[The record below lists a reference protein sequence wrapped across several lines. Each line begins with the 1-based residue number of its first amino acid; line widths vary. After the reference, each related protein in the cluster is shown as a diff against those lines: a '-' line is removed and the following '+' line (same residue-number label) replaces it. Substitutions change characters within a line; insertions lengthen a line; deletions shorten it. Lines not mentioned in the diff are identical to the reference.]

1 MTVNQEVKGT
11 LAKLLATEDLIVE
24 HKQVETASF
33 NVETRVL
40 TLPLWENASN
50 DVYDMLVAHEVGH
63 ALYTPC
69 IDWIEEY
76 KIPPSFVNV
85 VEDARIEKL
94 MKRKYA
100 GLPKTFFK
108 GYNELQAADFF
119 QLADLDVN
127 DMGFADRLNLQFKI
141 GNFID
146 IDFNDYER
154 ELIALTADTETFE
167 EVLEV
172 SKKVYE
178 YCKQEIEDKKEQQKL
193 EDELLLKEQLEDG
206 DDADNEEQY
215 QTATPGE
222 NGDLKDKNDDSDD
235 EDDGLDYDDQTY
247 SRGARGSIE
256 VDELKEPVVQTA
268 ENLEESLKDLINEKG
283 RESIYVE
290 RPNDLDLSRVIISN
304 EWIHGSIDAQWSDN
318 SIQDFSNADI
328 EFIEFK
334 KSAQKEVNYLVKEFE
349 MKKSASAYARAATA
363 RTGMLD
369 MSKLHTY
376 QYCEDIFKKVTVLPD
391 GKNHGLVFILDW
403 SGSMNSIMKDTIK
416 QLYNLIW
423 FCRKVQIPFDVYA
436 FTNCHPY
443 HHTVEARYTAK
454 NNLVCIEE
462 SFSLMNLFTSNVNA
476 RTLDHQMRNI
486 YRIATRFGYYNV
498 SWDDRDRFEVPI
510 GMGLS
515 GTPLDESLMC
525 LHQIIPQFK
534 KDNKVEKV
542 QCVVLTDGE
551 AYTPSFHNEV
561 QRHWEDEPYMGR
573 AAIWSGTFLRDR
585 KLGKTYRVKDSS
597 FGFTEVLLDNLKD
610 TFPTVNFIGIRLLPS
625 REAGSFIRRYHGW
638 TDEEYQKIMKGWKKN
653 RSVSIKSS
661 SYDTYFGL
669 STTALASDD
678 EFEVKEDATKAEIKK
693 AFGKSLKGKKM
704 NKKILSEF
712 IELVA

>member
-40 TLPLWENASN
+40 TLPLWERASGT
-50 DVYDMLVAHEVGH
+50 VYDMLVAHEVGH

-94 MKRKYA
+94 IKRRYA
-100 GLPKTFFK
+100 GLPKTFFNA
-108 GYNELQAADFF
+108 YNELHGMDFF
-119 QLADLDVN
+119 QLADLDVD
-127 DMGFADRLNLQFKI
+127 DMGFADRLNLHYKI

-154 ELIALTADTETFE
+154 ELVALTGNTETFE

-178 YCKQEIEDKKEQQKL
+178 YCKQELEDKKEQQKL

-206 DDADNEEQY
+206 DDADNEQQY
-215 QTATPGE
+215 QTATPDDE
-222 NGDLKDKNDDSDD
+222 GDLKKKDTD
-235 EDDGLDYDDQTY
+235 EDGDDLDYDDQTY
-247 SRGARGSIE
+247 SRGSME
-256 VDELKEPVVQTA
+256 VNEIREPVVETA
-268 ENLEESLKDLINEKG
+268 ENLEESLKELVNKG
-283 RESIYVE
+283 ARESIYVE
-290 RPNDLDLSRVIISN
+290 RPNDLDLKRVIVSN

-318 SIQDFSNADI
+318 SIEDFFHADR
-328 EFIEFK
+328 EFNEFK
-334 KSAQKEVNYLVKEFE
+334 KSARKEVNYLVKEFE
-349 MKKSASAYARAATA
+349 MRKSAGAYSRAATA

-376 QYCEDIFKKVTVLPD
+376 RYNEDIFKKVTVLPD
-391 GKNHGLVFILDW
+391 GKNHGLIFILDW
-403 SGSMNSIMKDTIK
+403 SGSMSPIMKDTIK

-423 FCRKVQIPFDVYA
+423 FCRKVQIPFDVYS
-436 FTNCHPY
+436 FTNCFPNSDPY
-443 HHTVEARYTAK
+443 SETYTDRYTKKAGVVAVDA
-454 NNLVCIEE
+454 N
-462 SFSLMNLFTSNVNA
+462 FSLMHMFSSKVNL
-476 RTLDHQMRNI
+476 RTLENQMKNI
-486 YRIATRFGYYNV
+486 FRISTKFGYYHNYELH
-498 SWDDRDRFEVPI
+498 DNFQVPV

-515 GTPLDESLMC
+515 GTPLDETLICM
-525 LHQIIPQFK
+525 HQIIPQFK

-551 AYTPSFHNEV
+551 SYTPRYHVSINR
-561 QRHWEDEPYMGR
+561 QWEDKPYIGEN
-573 AAIWSGTFLRDR
+573 AIYYNAFLRDR
-585 KLGKTYRVKDSS
+585 ALGKTYRVKESC
-597 FGFTEVLLDNLKD
+597 FGFTEVLIRNLKD
-610 TFPTVNFIGIRLLPS
+610 RFSDVNFIGIRLMPS
-625 REAGSFIRRYHGW
+625 RDAGSFVRRYVGYDPEKVEL
-638 TDEEYQKIMKGWKKN
+638 TMRSWKKN
-653 RSVSIKSS
+653 KSVSIKDSA
-661 SYDTYFGL
+661 YDTYFGL
-669 STTALASDD
+669 SSAAIANDD
-678 EFEVKEDATKAEIKK
+678 EFEVKEDATKTDIKR
-693 AFGKSLKGKKM
+693 AFVKSLKNKKM